1 MSISKQSFKKFGFF
15 YLIYCQ
21 CSNIMVWDAIP
32 NYIFKEIITMVN
44 RFVLNETSYHGAGAI
59 KEIATEVKGRG
70 FKKAFVCS
78 DPDLIK
84 FGVTKKVTDVLD
96 NADIDYEIYSEIKP
110 NPTIENVQTGVAA
123 FKASGADCII
133 AIGGGSSMDTAKAI
147 GIIIKNPD
155 FADVR
160 SLEGVAPTTNK
171 CVPIIAVP
179 TTAGTAAEVTINYVI
194 TDTQK
199 NRKMVCVDPKDI
211 PVVAVVDPD
220 MMSSMPK
227 GLTAATGMDA
237 LTHAIEGYITAG
249 AWELSDMFHL
259 KAIEIISNSL
269 RGAVENTPEG
279 REGMALG
286 QYVAGMGFSN
296 VGLGIVHS
304 MAHPLGALYD
314 TPHGVANAI
323 ILPTVMEYNAPA
335 TGEKYRNIAKAM
347 GVDSVDSMT
356 LDEARKAAVNAVKK
370 LSKDVGIPENL
381 KDIVKPEDVDFLAQ
395 SAYDDACR
403 PGNPRETSVEE
414 IKELYLSLM

>member
-1 MSISKQSFKKFGFF
+1 M
-15 YLIYCQ
+15 
-21 CSNIMVWDAIP
+21 A
-32 NYIFKEIITMVN
+32 N

-59 KEIATEVKGRG
+59 KDIATEAKGRG

-84 FGVTKKVTDVLD
+84 FGVTKKVIDVLEG
-96 NADIDYEIYSEIKP
+96 AGLDYEIYSNIKP
-110 NPTIENVQTGVAA
+110 NPTIEDVQTGVEA
-123 FKASGADCII
+123 FKKSGADYLI
-133 AIGGGSSMDTAKAI
+133 AIGGGSSMDTAKGI
-147 GIIIKNPD
+147 GIVIANPEFED
-155 FADVR
+155 IR
-160 SLEGVAPTTNK
+160 SLEGVAPTKNK
-171 CVPIIAVP
+171 SVPIFAVP

-194 TDTQK
+194 TDVEK

-211 PVVAVVDPD
+211 PVVAFVDPE

-259 KAIEIISNSL
+259 KAIEIISRSL
-269 RGAVENTPEG
+269 RNAVANTPEG
-279 REGMALG
+279 RVDMALG

-335 TGEKYRNIAKAM
+335 TGEKYREIARAM
-347 GVDSVDSMT
+347 GVQGVDDMT
-356 LDEARKAAVNAVKK
+356 QEEYRKAAVDAVRK
-370 LSKDVGIPENL
+370 LSEDVGIPADL
-381 KDIVKPEDVDFLAQ
+381 KEIVKEEDLQFLSE
-395 SAYDDACR
+395 SALADACC
-403 PGNPRETSVEE
+403 PGNPRDTSVEE
-414 IKELYLSLM
+414 IKELYKSLL

>member
-1 MSISKQSFKKFGFF
+1 MS
-15 YLIYCQ
+15 
-21 CSNIMVWDAIP
+21 
-32 NYIFKEIITMVN
+32 N

-59 KEIATEVKGRG
+59 NDIAPEVKGRG
-70 FKKAFVCS
+70 FKKCFVCS

-96 NADIDYEIYSEIKP
+96 GASIPYEIYSEIKP
-110 NPTIENVQTGVAA
+110 NPTVENVKSGVAA

-147 GIIIKNPD
+147 GIIIKNPE
-155 FADVR
+155 FEDVV

-194 TDTQK
+194 TDTEK

-211 PVVAVVDPD
+211 PIIAVVDPD
-220 MMSSMPK
+220 MMSTMPK

-237 LTHAIEGYITAG
+237 LTHAIEGYITKG

-259 KAIEIISNSL
+259 KAIEIIAANL
-269 RGAVENTPEG
+269 RGAVENTAEG
-279 REGMALG
+279 RKQMALG
-286 QYVAGMGFSN
+286 QYIAGMGFSN
-296 VGLGIVHS
+296 VGLGLVHS
-304 MAHPLGALYD
+304 MAHPLGAVYD

-323 ILPTVMEYNAPA
+323 ILPTVMEYNATA
-335 TGEKYRNIAKAM
+335 TGEKYRDIAKAM
-347 GVDSVDSMT
+347 GVEGVDAMS
-356 LDEARKAAVNAVKK
+356 LEDARKAAVAAVKQ
-370 LSKDVGIPENL
+370 LGADVGIPADL
-381 KDIVKPEDVDFLAQ
+381 KEIVKDEDVDFLAQ

-403 PGNPRETSVEE
+403 PGNPRDTSVEE
-414 IKELYLSLM
+414 IKALYRSLM

>member
-1 MSISKQSFKKFGFF
+1 M
-15 YLIYCQ
+15 
-21 CSNIMVWDAIP
+21 A
-32 NYIFKEIITMVN
+32 N

-59 KEIATEVKGRG
+59 KEIASEVKGRG
-70 FKKAFVCS
+70 FKKCFVCS

-84 FGVTKKVTDVLD
+84 FGLTKKVTDVLD
-96 NADIDYEIYSEIKP
+96 DANIAYHIFSEIKP
-110 NPTIENVQTGVAA
+110 NPTVENVQSGVEA

-147 GIIIKNPD
+147 GIIITNPE
-155 FADVR
+155 FADVV
-160 SLEGVAPTTNK
+160 SLEGVAPTKNK

-194 TDTQK
+194 TDAK
-199 NRKMVCVDPKDI
+199 NNRKMVCVDVHDI
-211 PVVAVVDPD
+211 PVVAVVDPE
-220 MMSSMPK
+220 MMYTMPK

-237 LTHAIEGYITAG
+237 LTHAIEGYITKG

-259 KAIEIISNSL
+259 KAIELISKHL
-269 RGAVENTPEG
+269 RGAVDNTLEG

-335 TGEKYRNIAKAM
+335 TGEKYRDIAKAM
-347 GVDSVDSMT
+347 GVCGVDAMS
-356 LDEARKAAVNAVKK
+356 LEEARVACIDAVKK
-370 LSKDVGIPENL
+370 LSSDVGIPADL
-381 KDIVKPEDVDFLAQ
+381 KEIVRHEDLDFLAE
-395 SAYDDACR
+395 SAYADACR
-403 PGNPRETSVEE
+403 PGNPRDTSVAE
-414 IKELYLSLM
+414 IKALYESLL